1 MATNS
6 IKIGIVQE
14 NPIVGDISGNTK
26 LAIKAINALKE
37 DNLDIILFTEM
48 FLTGYPPEDLLLRD
62 DLLESIDDAIKELSL
77 VAKNTHLV
85 IGYPRKK
92 GNNLFNTAG
101 VIFQGELSLEY
112 FKQELPNYRV
122 FDEKRYFVPGK
133 GPGIFQVKGKN
144 MALTVCEDIWH
155 TKAIRQA
162 SRRGADLV
170 LNLNASPFHRNKRQ
184 ERKTLLEDHAN
195 KFQIPIVY
203 ANQVG
208 GQDELV
214 FDGASM
220 VVCPNTGLNV
230 QLDSFKVETRVVE
243 FFENN
248 ERLLETK
255 YIKTE
260 ERKDLEDV
268 YDALVLGARDYIK
281 KNGFPGAIIGSSGGI
296 DSALTAAIVADALG
310 PDNLKTYMMPYKYT
324 ADMSVEDAQELAH
337 NLGIEHNIIGIEDIF
352 NAFYNALEEE
362 FSGKKLD
369 KTEENLQSRCRGVLL
384 MALSNKTGSLV
395 MTTGNKSETAVGYST
410 LYGDTAGG
418 FAVLKD
424 VPKTLVYE
432 LAKYRNSL
440 SKTIPQRII
449 DRPPS
454 AELAPDQKD
463 SDSLPDYDVLDA
475 IIELYV
481 ERDKGKK
488 EIVKEGFDEA
498 VVRRIIRL
506 IDISEYKRR
515 QGPLGVK
522 ITERGFGK
530 DRRYPI
536 TNRYS
541 Q

>member
-14 NPIVGDISGNTK
+14 NPIVGDISGNTR
-26 LAIKAINALKE
+26 LAVKAIRELEKKNP
-37 DNLDIILFTEM
+37 DIILFTEM

-62 DLLESIDDAIKELSL
+62 DLLDSIDDAIEELSH
-77 VAKNTHLV
+77 VSKNTHLV

-92 GNNLFNTAG
+92 GNRLFNTAG
-101 VIFQGELSLEY
+101 VIYKEKLLMEY

-122 FDEKRYFVPGK
+122 FDEKRYFTPGK
-133 GPGIFQVKGKN
+133 GPGLFEVKGN
-144 MALTVCEDIWH
+144 TLALTVCEDIWH

-162 SRRGADLV
+162 SRRGADLI
-170 LNLNASPFHRNKRQ
+170 LNLNASPFHRNKSQ
-184 ERKTLLEDHAN
+184 EREELLKNHAD
-195 KFQIPIVY
+195 KFQIPVIY

-220 VVCPNTGLNV
+220 VVGPNTGLRV
-230 QLDSFKVETRVVE
+230 QLDSFKVDSRIVE
-243 FFENN
+243 FSVNSAG
-248 ERLLETK
+248 LLEAQSTK
-255 YIKTE
+255 TVP
-260 ERKDLEDV
+260 RSDLEDV
-268 YDALVLGARDYIK
+268 YEALVLGARDYIK
-281 KNGFPGAIIGSSGGI
+281 KNRFPGAIIGSSGGI
-296 DSALTAAIVADALG
+296 DSALTAAIVVDALG
-310 PDNLKTYMMPYKYT
+310 PDNVRTFMMPYKHT
-324 ADMSVEDAQELAH
+324 ADISVEDAQELAV
-337 NLGIEHNIIGIEDIF
+337 NLGIEHNIIDIEAIF
-352 NAFYNALEEE
+352 DAFYFALQEE
-362 FSGKKLD
+362 FSGKELD

-384 MALSNKTGSLV
+384 MAISNKTGSLV

-424 VPKTLVYE
+424 VPKSLVYK
-432 LAKYRNSL
+432 LANYRNSI
-440 SKTIPQRII
+440 SEAIPQRII

-454 AELAPDQKD
+454 AELAPNQKD
-463 SDSLPDYDVLDA
+463 SDSLPDYDTLDA

-481 ERDKGKK
+481 EGDKSRK
-488 EIVKEGFDEA
+488 EIVKRGFDKEI
-498 VVRRIIRL
+498 VKSIIRL
-506 IDISEYKRR
+506 IDFSEYKRR

>member
-14 NPIVGDISGNTK
+14 NPIVGDISGNTR
-26 LAIKAINALKE
+26 LAVKAIRELEKKNP
-37 DNLDIILFTEM
+37 DIILFTEM

-62 DLLESIDDAIKELSL
+62 DLLDSIDDAISELSN
-77 VAKNTHLV
+77 VSKSIRLV

-92 GNNLFNTAG
+92 GNRLFNTAG
-101 VIFQGELSLEY
+101 VIYKEKLLMEY

-122 FDEKRYFVPGK
+122 FDEKRYFTPGK
-133 GPGIFQVKGKN
+133 GPGLFEVKGN
-144 MALTVCEDIWH
+144 TLALTVCEDIWH

-162 SRRGADLV
+162 SRRGADLI
-170 LNLNASPFHRNKRQ
+170 LNLNASPFHRNKSQ
-184 ERKTLLEDHAN
+184 EREELLKNHAD
-195 KFQIPIVY
+195 KFQIPIIY

-220 VVCPNTGLNV
+220 VVGPNTGLRV
-230 QLDSFKVETRVVE
+230 QLDSFKVDSRIVE
-243 FFENN
+243 FSVNSAG
-248 ERLLETK
+248 LLEAQSTK
-255 YIKTE
+255 TVP
-260 ERKDLEDV
+260 RSDLEDV
-268 YDALVLGARDYIK
+268 YEALVLGARDYIK
-281 KNGFPGAIIGSSGGI
+281 KNRFPGAIIGSSGGI
-296 DSALTAAIVADALG
+296 DSALTAAIVVDALG
-310 PDNLKTYMMPYKYT
+310 PDNVRTYMMPYKHT
-324 ADMSVEDAQELAH
+324 ADISVEDAQELAV
-337 NLGIEHNIIGIEDIF
+337 NLGIEHNIIDIEAIF
-352 NAFYNALEEE
+352 DAFYFALQEE
-362 FSGKKLD
+362 FSGKELD

-384 MALSNKTGSLV
+384 MAISNKTGSLV

-424 VPKTLVYE
+424 VPKSLVYK
-432 LAKYRNSL
+432 LANYRNSI
-440 SKTIPQRII
+440 SEAIPQRII

-454 AELAPDQKD
+454 AELAPNQKD
-463 SDSLPDYDVLDA
+463 SDSLPDYDTLDA

-481 ERDKGKK
+481 EGDKSRK
-488 EIVKEGFDEA
+488 EIVKRGFDDEI
-498 VVRRIIRL
+498 VKNIIRL
-506 IDISEYKRR
+506 IDFSEYKRR

>member
-1 MATNS
+1 MAKNS

-14 NPIVGDISGNTK
+14 NPIVGDISGNTELAVRVIHK
-26 LAIKAINALKE
+26 LKK
-37 DNLDIILFTEM
+37 DNPDVILFTEM

-62 DLLESIDDAIKELSL
+62 DLLDSIDGAIEELSY
-77 VAKNTHLV
+77 VSKNTHLV

-101 VIFQGELSLEY
+101 VIFEGELTLEY

-122 FDEKRYFVPGK
+122 FDEKRYFSPGK
-133 GPGIFQVKGKN
+133 GPGVFEVKGRKI
-144 MALTVCEDIWH
+144 ALTVCEDIWH

-170 LNLNASPFHRNKRQ
+170 LNLNASPFHRNKGK
-184 ERKTLLEDHAN
+184 ERKELLRNHAD
-195 KFQIPIVY
+195 KFQLPIVY

-220 VVCPNTGLNV
+220 VVCPNSGLRV
-230 QLDSFKVETRVVE
+230 QLDSFKVDNRVVE
-243 FFENN
+243 FSVNSKG
-248 ERLLETK
+248 LLETK
-255 YIKTE
+255 NTKTE
-260 ERKDLEDV
+260 NRKDLEDV

-296 DSALTAAIVADALG
+296 DSALTAAIVTDALG
-310 PDNLKTYMMPYKYT
+310 PDNVKTYMMPYKYT

-337 NLGIEHNIIGIEDIF
+337 NLGVEHNIIDIENIF
-352 NAFYNALEEE
+352 DAFCTSLQEE
-362 FSGKKLD
+362 FFGKEFD

-384 MALSNKTGSLV
+384 MAMSNKTGSLV

-432 LAKYRNSL
+432 LANYRNLL
-440 SKTIPQRII
+440 SKAIPQRII

-463 SDSLPDYDVLDA
+463 TDSLPDYDILDA

-481 ERDKGKK
+481 EGDKSRK
-488 EIVKEGFDEA
+488 EIVRQGFDEE

-506 IDISEYKRR
+506 IDSSEYKRR

>member
-14 NPIVGDISGNTK
+14 NPIVGDISGNTR
-26 LAIKAINALKE
+26 LAVKAIRELEKKNP
-37 DNLDIILFTEM
+37 DIILFTEM

-62 DLLESIDDAIKELSL
+62 DLLDSIDDAIEELSH
-77 VAKNTHLV
+77 VSKNTHLV

-92 GNNLFNTAG
+92 GNRLFNTAG
-101 VIFQGELSLEY
+101 VIYKEKLLMEY

-122 FDEKRYFVPGK
+122 FDEKRYFTPGK
-133 GPGIFQVKGKN
+133 GPGLFEVKGN
-144 MALTVCEDIWH
+144 TLALTVCEDIWH

-162 SRRGADLV
+162 SRRGADLI
-170 LNLNASPFHRNKRQ
+170 LNLNASPFHRNKSQ
-184 ERKTLLEDHAN
+184 EREELLKNHAD
-195 KFQIPIVY
+195 KFQIPIIY

-220 VVCPNTGLNV
+220 VVCPNSGLRV
-230 QLDSFKVETRVVE
+230 QLDSFKVDKRVVE
-243 FFENN
+243 FSVNSKG
-248 ERLLETK
+248 LLETK
-255 YIKTE
+255 NTKTE
-260 ERKDLEDV
+260 NRKDLEDV

-310 PDNLKTYMMPYKYT
+310 PDNVKTYMMPYKYT

-337 NLGIEHNIIGIEDIF
+337 NLGVEHHIIDIENIFD
-352 NAFYNALEEE
+352 AFYASLQEE
-362 FSGKKLD
+362 FSGKEFD

-384 MALSNKTGSLV
+384 MAMSNKTGSLV

-432 LAKYRNSL
+432 LANYRNLL
-440 SKTIPQRII
+440 SKAIPQRII

-463 SDSLPDYDVLDA
+463 TDSLPDYDILDA

-481 ERDKGKK
+481 EGDKSRK
-488 EIVKEGFDEA
+488 EIVQQGFDEE

-506 IDISEYKRR
+506 IDSSEYKRR